1 MSDYKYQE
9 LFDHWR
15 SKALSA
21 GFTLNQFRTQ
31 FNFFVELDNQ
41 CELTKAVGAKM
52 TYMSLVKQRNEELTL
67 INREMENI
75 QWI

>member
-1 MSDYKYQE
+1 MSDNKYQE
-9 LFDHWR
+9 LFEHWR
-15 SKALSA
+15 SKALSS

-52 TYMSLVKQRNEELTL
+52 TYMSLVKQRNDELML
-67 INREMENI
+67 VNREMENI
-75 QWI
+75 QWL